1 MVIESP
7 LLPDDLARFAD
18 LVAPDLHRR
27 DVPPDDPY
35 QSLASPVPTPK
46 PVIRRI
52 KSRSPA
58 GQKEAAMATKFM
70 HHTGITVSD
79 IAASIAFYEQLGFTR
94 AFPEPQLVDEPWLG
108 TVVGLEQPKILL
120 MFVTMDEHRL
130 ELIQYLGPRGKSAA
144 NLAPNDIGSFHVA
157 ISVEDVN
164 AEYERL
170 RELGID
176 FFSKPASVTT
186 RNFAELTAVY
196 GRDPDGNIVEL
207 LSGI

>member
-1 MVIESP
+1 
-7 LLPDDLARFAD
+7 
-18 LVAPDLHRR
+18 
-27 DVPPDDPY
+27 
-35 QSLASPVPTPK
+35 
-46 PVIRRI
+46 
-52 KSRSPA
+52 
-58 GQKEAAMATKFM
+58 
-70 HHTGITVSD
+70 
-79 IAASIAFYEQLGFTR
+79 
-94 AFPEPQLVDEPWLG
+94 
-108 TVVGLEQPKILL
+108 VVGLEQPKILL
-120 MFVTMDEHRL
+120 MFVTMDVHRL

-144 NLAPNDIGSFHVA
+144 NLAPIGSFHVA